1 MQELGLLHD
10 CWKQVC
16 EGRGRVVL
24 VSGDAG
30 IGKSRLV
37 QALVSQLGDEPHAH
51 LEFRCSA
58 NYANSPL
65 YPVVA
70 LLPTVLTWSRADG
83 NEARLEKLDAF
94 CARHQLPPGEALPLL
109 ASLLSL
115 PASGRYALP
124 PMSPER
130 QKQRTLQLLATIVVS
145 FADRES
151 ADDGGRRLALDRPDI
166 EAIARG
172 AHRPGADGSIVH
184 AANRASG
191 IRAFLATRSPT

>member
-1 MQELGLLHD
+1 SAHDSRQLPSTVAMHDGDARRLIGRVRELGLLHD
-10 CWKQVC
+10 CWKHVS

-24 VSGDAG
+24 LTGDAG

-37 QALVSQLGDEPHAH
+37 QALVSQLGEEPHGH

-70 LLPTVLTWSRADG
+70 LLPTVLAWSRADG

-94 CARHQLPPGEALPLL
+94 CARHRLPAGEAVPLL

-115 PASGRYALP
+115 PASDRYRLP
-124 PMSPER
+124 SMSPE
-130 QKQRTLQLLATIVVS
+130 
-145 FADRES
+145 
-151 ADDGGRRLALDRPDI
+151 
-166 EAIARG
+166 
-172 AHRPGADGSIVH
+172 
-184 AANRASG
+184 
-191 IRAFLATRSPT
+191 